1 MSLNNI
7 TIMGRMV
14 KDPELRR
21 TQTGDAV
28 SSFTLAVERDV
39 QNRDGIRETDFLDCV
54 AWRSTAE
61 FAARNFRKGSGAIV
75 KGRLAIR
82 KYETRDGQKRSA
94 PEITVETLY
103 FADSRKDVDSDGN
116 PRTDRPVDAGD
127 DAIASG
133 FAPIAD
139 ADQNLPF

>member
-28 SSFTLAVERDV
+28 TSFTLAVERDV

-82 KYETRDGQKRSA
+82 KYETRGGQKRSA

-103 FADSRKDVDSDGN
+103 FADSKKDVDSDGN
-116 PRTDRPVDAGD
+116 PRTDRPSDAED
-127 DAIASG
+127 DAIARG